1 MPEFKDYAEKTA
13 IDDDDISTLQESK
26 TNITKK
32 FSFLKLWNFVLT
44 GLKGKTIDSLNTTQ
58 KNIVGAI
65 NEVVSQTKTN
75 ASRIDTLAKLQDG
88 STTGDAELQDIRVG
102 ADGTKYNT
110 AGEAVRKQIQV
121 AEAKIVPVDDTLQE
135 SGKAADAKTVG
146 ENINSL
152 KEEKVGYLQNLA
164 SASKLKGEHT
174 FQANV
179 TTNDDGSITV
189 VPTVSYGRYD
199 FSYPIPNEG
208 KKKIF
213 YFSAT
218 VTGENIP
225 LISTAAYC
233 YNDYTNL
240 NELKKLAT
248 QTITNRTDSNISQIW
263 EYKDTQY
270 NTNKID
276 IGIMTNTG
284 VEYTITR
291 KSMLLIDITKLA
303 ESANPDEL
311 LTKCKILYGTD
322 YWEKIV
328 EAKIAK
334 IAETA
339 ETAKTAKTAETAKIA
354 ETAKFEPYTVD
365 ADKVKGFSS
374 VIKSVDGNT
383 ITATSSV
390 TYGGIGVPFEMKENH
405 RYLMVWSGDR
415 FDEIKQLAGNSWN
428 KSDTIKTI
436 VLNGINYFYGT
447 LIPINK
453 GAQPTYDHIYVD
465 IINNTTKTI
474 TVVTVQEVGVD
485 ETINDAYIKERIENK
500 AYEIGKSLKE
510 LYEICSKKKQSLNNS
525 WYGKNVLVIGDSI
538 TAAQKWQQKLNTLL
552 GMNVTTHAK
561 GGVGTVAMVDGDKG
575 LGGDYDNETSAG
587 GVLKPLSVDDVKNK
601 DLIVVLPAYNNR
613 GMDDGNVGDCY
624 NPNGGGQNTIAGL
637 IQYTI
642 NRIYETLSEAENLK
656 CKILYATP
664 HCAGRYPY
672 IDADGYD
679 EYPAGTGRT
688 METLANTIVSVGN
701 HNNIP
706 VCDLWHNS
714 GSNRYTWNVI
724 GASPNPI
731 NDKYSPYKL
740 DASGNPT
747 STTRIR
753 YVKGQSYYQIRD
765 GAVVVEEYT
774 GSAPYP
780 YNGDQLHCSNEGY
793 ARLGECI
800 VASVI
805 AHYGI

>member
-1 MPEFKDYAEKTA
+1 
-13 IDDDDISTLQESK
+13 
-26 TNITKK
+26 
-32 FSFLKLWNFVLT
+32 
-44 GLKGKTIDSLNTTQ
+44 
-58 KNIVGAI
+58 
-65 NEVVSQTKTN
+65 
-75 ASRIDTLAKLQDG
+75 
-88 STTGDAELQDIRVG
+88 
-102 ADGTKYNT
+102 
-110 AGEAVRKQIQV
+110 
-121 AEAKIVPVDDTLQE
+121 
-135 SGKAADAKTVG
+135 
-146 ENINSL
+146 
-152 KEEKVGYLQNLA
+152 
-164 SASKLKGEHT
+164 
-174 FQANV
+174 
-179 TTNDDGSITV
+179 
-189 VPTVSYGRYD
+189 
-199 FSYPIPNEG
+199 
-208 KKKIF
+208 
-213 YFSAT
+213 
-218 VTGENIP
+218 
-225 LISTAAYC
+225 
-233 YNDYTNL
+233 
-240 NELKKLAT
+240 
-248 QTITNRTDSNISQIW
+248 
-263 EYKDTQY
+263 
-270 NTNKID
+270 
-276 IGIMTNTG
+276 
-284 VEYTITR
+284 
-291 KSMLLIDITKLA
+291 
-303 ESANPDEL
+303 
-311 LTKCKILYGTD
+311 
-322 YWEKIV
+322 
-328 EAKIAK
+328 
-334 IAETA
+334 
-339 ETAKTAKTAETAKIA
+339 
-354 ETAKFEPYTVD
+354 
-365 ADKVKGFSS
+365 
-374 VIKSVDGNT
+374 
-383 ITATSSV
+383 
-390 TYGGIGVPFEMKENH
+390 MKENH
-405 RYLMVWSGDR
+405 RYLLVWSGDG
-415 FDEIKQLAGNSWN
+415 FSEIKQLAGNSWN

-436 VLNGINYFYGT
+436 TLNGTKYYYGT

-453 GAQPTYDHIYVD
+453 GTQPTYDHIYVD
-465 IINNTTKTI
+465 TINKTTKTI

-485 ETINDAYIKERIENK
+485 ETINDTYIKERIENK
-500 AYEIGKSLKE
+500 TYKIADSLEE
-510 LYEICSKKKQSLNNS
+510 LYEMCGEKKQSLNNS

-538 TAAQKWQQKLNTLL
+538 TAAQKWQKKLNTLL